1 MSLLESFSDYVD
13 NKNNI
18 NEHEGWVVVGYDK
31 KTRRAEILSIPL
43 IRKEAVRFLQ
53 NFESQLSKMADKFQ
67 KYTKLDIKHASEV
80 FESNIEEDINE
91 KEFYINKNN
100 PEDEIIIS
108 VKKDLEGKYVVL
120 YQKPN
125 RFVDETREFLI
136 DIKQIPEL
144 IKILK
149 RVK

>member
-43 IRKEAVRFLQ
+43 IKKEAVRFLQ

-80 FESNIEEDINE
+80 FEGNIEEDINE
-91 KEFYINKNN
+91 NINLRNIQKDIDVILSNHADLINN
-100 PEDEIIIS
+100 VYGIS
-108 VKKDLEGKYVVL
+108 SDDFDKVSNDISKY
-120 YQKPN
+120 
-125 RFVDETREFLI
+125 
-136 DIKQIPEL
+136 
-144 IKILK
+144 ILK
-149 RVK
+149 NFK

>member
-18 NEHEGWVVVGYDK
+18 NEHEGWVVVGFDK
-31 KTRRAEILSIPL
+31 KTRKAEILSIPL

-53 NFESQLSKMADKFQ
+53 NFEAQLSKMANKFQ
-67 KYTKLDIKHASEV
+67 KYTKLDIKHTSEV

-91 KEFYINKNN
+91 NRFYIDKNN
-100 PEDEIIIS
+100 PYEKIT
-108 VKKDLEGKYVVL
+108 VQLNKDTVVL
-120 YQKPN
+120 YAENPFSN
-125 RFVDETREFLI
+125 ESMRFVINND
-136 DIKQIPEL
+136 QVSEL
-144 IKILK
+144 IKILN